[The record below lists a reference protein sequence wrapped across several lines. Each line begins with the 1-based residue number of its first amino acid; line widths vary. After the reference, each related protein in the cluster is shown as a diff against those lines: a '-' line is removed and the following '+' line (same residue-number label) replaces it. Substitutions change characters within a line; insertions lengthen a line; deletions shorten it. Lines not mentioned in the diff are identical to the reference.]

1 MKHHDDNPQPFRLL
15 RAPHRETP
23 QVLPTTN
30 TDFIRPRIARSGPS
44 PELLAMEIRH
54 LTELRH
60 LMISL
65 IVCDVALVAVLAWA
79 GSWASASLALL
90 VMFLLAIGALLKG
103 DDLNRARRQLED
115 LRDERD

>member
-1 MKHHDDNPQPFRLL
+1 M
-15 RAPHRETP
+15 
-23 QVLPTTN
+23 LPTTN

-44 PELLAMEIRH
+44 PELLKMELRH

-60 LMISL
+60 LMLSL
-65 IVCDVALVAVLAWA
+65 IACDVALVAVLAWA

-103 DDLNRARRQLED
+103 DELNRVKRQLEEV
-115 LRDERD
+115 RSERY